1 MTSVNMASV
10 DVAPAKPGSKPTA
23 TLESSSLES
32 KLDYASAA
40 YKDAYSRINAIV
52 IEGEL
57 EAHNNYLALAEMV
70 PDAAEDLKKLAKM
83 ENRHMKGFQACARNL
98 EVEPDMPFAKAFF
111 AQLDGN
117 FQAAAQRQDLVT
129 CFVIQSLMIEC
140 FAIAA
145 YNIYIP
151 VADPFARKITEG
163 VVKDE
168 YLHLNFG
175 EVWLRDHLSGIK
187 DQIEVANSQNLPL
200 IWKML
205 QEVEDDVEVLQMDRE
220 AIVEDFMSSYG
231 EALANIG
238 FSTREV
244 MRLSAQGL
252 RAA

>member
-10 DVAPAKPGSKPTA
+10 DVVPAKSGSSSTA
-23 TLESSSLES
+23 TLESGPLES
-32 KLDYASAA
+32 GLDYTSAA

-98 EVEPDMPFAKAFF
+98 DVEPDMPFAKAFF

-117 FQAAAQRQDLVT
+117 FQTAAQRQDRVT

-205 QEVEDDVEVLQMDRE
+205 QQVENDVEVLQMDRE